1 MVFAPADSIEV
12 CGSLMTLSTL
22 RTFSLS
28 GPPYTNILFIYF
40 ISIFSL
46 LRLERTTF
54 DVISMC
60 TIYPLI
66 GILSC
71 R

>member
-1 MVFAPADSIEV
+1 MIFTPADSIEV
-12 CGSLMTLSTL
+12 GGSIMTSSAL

-46 LRLERTTF
+46 IRLERTTF
-54 DVISMC
+54 DIISMC
-60 TIYPLI
+60 MIYPLI